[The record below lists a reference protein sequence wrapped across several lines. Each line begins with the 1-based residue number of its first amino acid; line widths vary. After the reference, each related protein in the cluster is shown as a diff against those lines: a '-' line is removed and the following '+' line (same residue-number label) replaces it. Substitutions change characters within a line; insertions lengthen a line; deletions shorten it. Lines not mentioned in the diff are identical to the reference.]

1 MTTTHHNSQDRAD
14 RALDSAFWH
23 VDRLSVVYQSE
34 DGTRLEAVSDLSFE
48 LKSGQVLAI
57 VGESGSGKSTVVSAI
72 TGLLAEN
79 GLISGGSIV
88 TSEGDLATLSE
99 QEMCDLRG
107 ALFGYLPQQPM
118 AAMNPTMTVGRQI
131 AESAMIHTGI
141 RYKEGRAKAID
152 LMRSL
157 GLRDPEL
164 LVDQFPHQ
172 LSGGMLQRV
181 LLAAALINDP
191 DTLIADEPTSAVDA
205 SSKWQIVELIGDLAR
220 ERGLSVLLVT
230 HDISVV
236 ERAADE
242 IAVMY
247 GGRLVEHGPTKT
259 VIDSPQHP
267 YTSGLLG
274 SRVSETTPHQSLLNE
289 IPGIP
294 IDLPTLALTPGCP
307 FAARCDRAVEDC
319 HDVFPQTKRSHGRMV
334 ACHNPLEL
342 RHA

>member
-1 MTTTHHNSQDRAD
+1 MTTTHHNSQGWAD
-14 RALDSAFWH
+14 SVHDSGFWH
-23 VDRLSVVYQSE
+23 VDRLSVVYESE
-34 DGTRLEAVSDLSFE
+34 DGTRLEAVSDLSLE
-48 LKSGQVLAI
+48 LKPGHVVAI
-57 VGESGSGKSTVVSAI
+57 VGESGSGKSTVVSAM

-99 QEMCDLRG
+99 SEMCDLRG
-107 ALFGYLPQQPM
+107 TLFGYLPQQPM

-131 AESAMIHTGI
+131 AESVMIHTDM

-181 LLAAALINDP
+181 LLAAALINSP

-205 SSKWQIVELIGDLAR
+205 TSKWQIVELIGNLAR
-220 ERGLSVLLVT
+220 ERGLSVMLVT

-242 IAVMY
+242 ILVMY
-247 GGRLVEHGPTKT
+247 GGRLVERGPTRT

-267 YTSGLLG
+267 YTSGLLA
-274 SRVSETTPHQSLLNE
+274 SRVSERTPHQSFLTE
-289 IPGIP
+289 IPGLP
-294 IDLPTLALTPGCP
+294 LDLPTLSLTPGCP
-307 FAARCDRAVEDC
+307 FTARCDRAVEAC
-319 HDVFPQTKRSHGRMV
+319 HEVFPRTKSSHDRMV